1 MGLRVHL
8 RRRGVPAAV
17 DAAGVKRFARSL
29 LREEGVRDGAVTLV
43 LTGDR
48 EIRELNARFR
58 DLDRPTDVLAFP
70 LDDPDYLGDV
80 VISVERAREQ
90 APRFR
95 NDFEAELARL
105 IAHGLL
111 HLLGHDH
118 HTPAEGRRMRAAE
131 RRALAGYLPGSLV
144 REDGRA

>member
-8 RRRGVPAAV
+8 RRRGVPIAV
-17 DAAGVKRFARSL
+17 DPVGVKRFARTL
-29 LREEGVRDGAVTLV
+29 LREEGVREGAVTLV

-48 EIRELNARFR
+48 EVRELNARFR
-58 DLDRPTDVLAFP
+58 GLDRPTDVLAFP

-90 APRFR
+90 APRFH
-95 NDFEAELARL
+95 NDFESELARL
-105 IAHGLL
+105 IAHGIL

-118 HTPAEGRRMRAAE
+118 HTSVEGRRMKAAE
-131 RRALAGYLPGSLV
+131 RRALTGYVPGTLV
-144 REDGRA
+144 REEGRA